1 MLEFRLTSW
10 VRFGASYIPNR
21 RSIGGWL
28 ATKYGKKYV
37 PIKKEKIGRIIS
49 RFVFPIFL
57 QEIVDYASENNSN
70 LMTEVLTLMD
80 KVSRSS
86 SQLTNNNIA
95 TIN

>member
-1 MLEFRLTSW
+1 MDKLSRKIW
-10 VRFGASYIPNR
+10 
-21 RSIGGWL
+21 
-28 ATKYGKKYV
+28 KKYV
-37 PIKKEKIGRIIS
+37 PIKEKKDWKNRL
-49 RFVFPIFL
+49 PIYFFLFFL
-57 QEIVDYASENNSN
+57 QEIVDSTSENNSN